1 MSEKP
6 SNEMKDLFGCQDC
19 GVRSLI
25 GDLDGEAVLALVLKL
40 PADAHVSA
48 LNEEAFEARWAWRSI
63 DRDGEVGLALEFRMA
78 LEGDGWM
85 TDELIFL
92 VGRSASMDQLR
103 CLMRQ
108 SCLPAGLLDNHLAEI
123 WRAGFEWTAE
133 DRSEIASLTGEALA
147 RAYGMTKRDP
157 GTLVAKRS
165 RC

>member
-1 MSEKP
+1 LPLREAGS
-6 SNEMKDLFGCQDC
+6 LFFDSQDG

-40 PADAHVSA
+40 PGEPHVSGF
-48 LNEEAFEARWAWRSI
+48 NEEAFEASWRWRCLE
-63 DRDGEVGLALEFRMA
+63 RDGEVGLVLDFRLA
-78 LEGDGWM
+78 LEGEGCL

-92 VGRSASMDQLR
+92 IGSSASMEQLR

-108 SCLPAGLLDNHLAEI
+108 SCLPAVLLDNQLAEI

-147 RAYGMTKRDP
+147 RAYGRRP
-157 GTLVAKRS
+157 GARAYG
-165 RC
+165 